1 MKIFKKS
8 NKNKINE
15 DIEIVDLD
23 NNITNTLEERKEFK
37 IAIFI
42 GILVLIFALLL
53 PTITSI
59 FSKSSIFSY
68 SNSVNEVVNKDTIDG
83 MLEINKE
90 KGYITIKKIKFYNPR
105 KSTDNNLVV
114 TYIPEGSEKD
124 VDSLN
129 IYIEIYNSNKEL
141 IARNK
146 FTNISE
152 LERKVQGNYKIELNE
167 VLYRESKY
175 FKVVIIKDDEF
186 NNINDT
192 LKCTYTFNDGNIK
205 VNYERVYNFTK
216 SGLISYKVTKSI
228 SKIDINNLDNSVV
241 DKYINLFNTENNI
254 LSKTNIKDVINT
266 SDKLE
271 YTVNLSELELGKSEY
286 KKIYEMG
293 SIKRQIELNEEKM
306 NWMCE

>member
-1 MKIFKKS
+1 MKLFKKS
-8 NKNKINE
+8 NKEINE
-15 DIEIVDLD
+15 DIEIVDFD

-42 GILVLIFALLL
+42 GILVLVFALLL
-53 PTITSI
+53 PTFTSI

-114 TYIPEGSEKD
+114 TYLPEGSEKD

-146 FTNISE
+146 FTNISN

-186 NNINDT
+186 NNINDI
-192 LKCTYTFNDGNIK
+192 LKCNYTFNEGNIK

-228 SKIDINNLDNSVV
+228 SKIDVNNLDNTVV

-271 YTVNLSELELGKSEY
+271 YLVNLSELELNKSEY

-306 NWMCE
+306 NWMCA

>member
-1 MKIFKKS
+1 MKLFKKS
-8 NKNKINE
+8 NKEINE
-15 DIEIVDLD
+15 DIEIVDFD

-42 GILVLIFALLL
+42 GILVLVFALLL
-53 PTITSI
+53 PTFTSI

-114 TYIPEGSEKD
+114 TYLPEGSEKD

-146 FTNISE
+146 FTNISN

-186 NNINDT
+186 NNINDI
-192 LKCTYTFNDGNIK
+192 LKCNYTFNEGNIK

-228 SKIDINNLDNSVV
+228 SKIDVNNLDNTVV

-271 YTVNLSELELGKSEY
+271 YLVNLSELELNKSEY